1 MGDAEHVPGK
11 ICRLKVREFARIPG
25 LSADSSV
32 SSHSRGATA
41 VARMLCKEI
50 KTRFSKKTDVSSYG
64 KIPHGLLL
72 RSLSEKLGPLSD
84 NSMLSTS

>member
-1 MGDAEHVPGK
+1 MGDAEHVRRK
-11 ICRLKVREFARIPG
+11 ICRLKVREFVGIPG
-25 LSADSSV
+25 LSADSPV

-41 VARMLCKEI
+41 VARMLG
-50 KTRFSKKTDVSSYG
+50 KKLKHVSAKKDVSSYG
-64 KIPHGLLL
+64 KISHGLLL

>member
-11 ICRLKVREFARIPG
+11 ICRLKVREFAGIPG

-50 KTRFSKKTDVSSYG
+50 KTRFSKKDVSSYG
-64 KIPHGLLL
+64 KISHGLLL
-72 RSLSEKLGPLSD
+72 RSLSKNRGHSQI
-84 NSMLSTS
+84 TVC